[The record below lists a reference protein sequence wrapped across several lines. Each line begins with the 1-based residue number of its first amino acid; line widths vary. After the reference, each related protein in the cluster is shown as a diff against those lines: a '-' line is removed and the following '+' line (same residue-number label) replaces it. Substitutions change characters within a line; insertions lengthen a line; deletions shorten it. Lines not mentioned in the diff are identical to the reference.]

1 VVKFLENTSL
11 FQFEQE
17 FAVMDKLR
25 GTKGFSQLLEK
36 GTSDSFHTL
45 NLDVEDQSRFFVME
59 KLGTSLMEVF
69 DASNQKLMKID
80 VLKLGIELLKLIE
93 KLHSF
98 DIIHQDIKFD
108 NILLTDRFQKE
119 NISKCY
125 INSHFEKL
133 DNIQR

>member
-1 VVKFLENTSL
+1 
-11 FQFEQE
+11 
-17 FAVMDKLR
+17 MDKIR
-25 GTKGFSQLLEK
+25 GIQGFSQLLEK

-45 NLDVEDQSRFFVME
+45 DLDVEDESPFFVME
-59 KLGTSLMEVF
+59 KLGTSLMDIF

-108 NILLTDRFQKE
+108 NIMFTQKFPKV
-119 NISKCY
+119 SKSY

-133 DNIQR
+133 DNI